1 MNEQLFIE
9 PEATL
14 LEAFKRMD
22 AARSKLLILGT
33 PERYGGLVSIG
44 ELQRALIA
52 GADLGLPLSEL
63 PDRGET
69 VVATPADSRASI
81 RERML
86 AIRAEFMPVV
96 DERGGVREVVRWAD
110 LFAAEPIPPRRSLGD
125 VPVVVMAGGRGTRLR
140 PLTNVIPKP
149 LIPIGSRSMLEH
161 IIGRFRSVGCRRFFL
176 TVNYLADAL
185 RYYVE
190 QQTDYGPLVT
200 YVREDEP
207 LGTAGSLHLLR
218 DALDVAFFVTN
229 CDILVEQDYS
239 EIYDHHLRGGYR
251 MTVVTALRHHQVPY
265 GTVETDDAG
274 ELARLSE
281 KPELTY
287 AINAGMY
294 VLDPSLLAEVP
305 TDRPFHITE
314 LIEDLRARGE
324 SVGVFPVSEGSWL
337 DIGVWPEYLRHK
349 DREL

>member
-1 MNEQLFIE
+1 MRTDLFID
-9 PEATL
+9 PEASL

-22 AARSKLLILGT
+22 AAGTKLLILGT
-33 PERYGGLVSIG
+33 PTEFAGLVSAG

-52 GADLGLPLSEL
+52 GADLSLGLHEL
-63 PDRGET
+63 PDRGRT
-69 VVATPADSRASI
+69 VVVDPATPEADI
-81 RERML
+81 RREML

-96 DERGGVREVVRWAD
+96 DASGRVERVITWAE
-110 LFAAEPIPPRRSLGD
+110 FFPSAPIPPRRALDD
-125 VPVVVMAGGRGTRLR
+125 VPVVIMAGGKGTRLR

-161 IIGRFRSVGCRRFFL
+161 IIGRFAAVGCDRFYL
-176 TVNYLADAL
+176 TVNYLAESL
-185 RYYVE
+185 KFYVDT
-190 QQTDYGPLVT
+190 QTPYADRVH

-218 DALDVAFFVTN
+218 EVLTEPFFVTN

-239 EIYDHHLRGGYR
+239 EIYDFHRRSGHRL
-251 MTVVTALRHHQVPY
+251 TVVTALRHHALAY
-265 GTVETDDAG
+265 GTVETG
-274 ELARLSE
+274 EDGNLLSLTE
-281 KPELTY
+281 KPELTF

-294 VLDPSLLAEVP
+294 VLDPSLLAEIP
-305 TDRPFHITE
+305 RDRHYHITE
-314 LIEDLRARGE
+314 LIEQLIARGE
-324 SVGVFPVSEGSWL
+324 PVGVFPVSEGSWI